1 MATKCSNVKK
11 NAFLAIM
18 ERTLGNITASCK
30 EIGIERSTYYRWLE
44 KDAKFKQAVDDLS
57 EMSVDFAESQLKKQI
72 KDGDTTAT
80 IFYLKTKGKH
90 RGYSEKVEFDGTMHM
105 TMQQL
110 SPAECRERLK
120 ELEEEY

>member
-1 MATKCSNVKK
+1 MSTKFNNLKK
-11 NAFLAIM
+11 NAFLAYM
-18 ERTLGNITASCK
+18 EATLGNITASCK
-30 EIGIERSTYYRWLE
+30 EVGIDRSLYYKWLE
-44 KDAKFKQAVDDLS
+44 RDPKFKQAVDDLS
-57 EMSVDFAESQLKKQI
+57 EMSVDFAESHLKKQI
-72 KDGDTTAT
+72 KEGDTTAT